1 MASYSLFIKP
11 SAAKEIE
18 ALPKKD
24 RLKII
29 LRIQG
34 LALDPRPSGCEKLSG
49 NDKYRVRQGLYR
61 ILYTINDNEVI
72 VSVVKVGHRREV
84 YRQ

>member
-1 MASYSLFIKP
+1 MARYSLFIKP

-34 LALDPRPSGCEKLSG
+34 LAADPRPPGCEKLSG
-49 NDKYRVRQGLYR
+49 NDTYRVRQGLYR
-61 ILYTINDNEVI
+61 ILYTINDNELI
-72 VSVVKVGHRREV
+72 ISVVNVGHRREV
-84 YRQ
+84 YGQ